1 MTAQVMKFE
10 DVDMDT
16 LCIEHFEDLRQE
28 LGFRSV
34 WSIWDAGMV
43 AVDAEMFTDNVRR
56 LRYQYV
62 REDATTAELLADM
75 NDGGQ
80 RSMAEV
86 TSLAVNGTVKSFWA
100 AAESCIKQSG
110 THHIYIEDFQLQE
123 DGTVMLITGS

>member
-1 MTAQVMKFE
+1 MFDQTVKFE
-10 DVDMDT
+10 DVDIDT

-43 AVDAEMFTDNVRR
+43 SADAEMFSDNVRR
-56 LRYQYV
+56 VRYQFV
-62 REDATTAELLADM
+62 RNDATSEEIMADIQ
-75 NDGGQ
+75 DGGN

-110 THHIYIEDFQLQE
+110 THHVYIEDFEFQE

>member
-1 MTAQVMKFE
+1 MFDQTVKFE

-16 LCIEHFEDLRQE
+16 LCMEHFEDLRQE

-43 AVDAEMFTDNVRR
+43 SADAEMFSDNVRR
-56 LRYQYV
+56 VRYQFV
-62 REDATTAELLADM
+62 RNDATSEEIMADIQ
-75 NDGGQ
+75 DGGN

-110 THHIYIEDFQLQE
+110 THHVYIEDFEFQE